1 MDFSFHC
8 VGIVGM
14 GLIGGSMAKTIRNR
28 MDAEIL
34 GYNRTIAIEEKAV
47 AEGVI
52 NDSLRGKEGCPDLF
66 IVSLYPDATVE
77 YVKSNLNRFKKGC
90 VIVDCCGT
98 KTKVCKELSALCD
111 ANGIFFVGG
120 HPMAGIEKSGYDYSF
135 DGLFNQAAMI
145 LCRDEYT
152 NEDAYQALKQYFI
165 RLGFGR
171 IRESDYKEHDQVIA
185 FTSQMAHVVSNAYIK
200 SPTCNDR
207 YGFSAGSFKDLTRVA
222 YLNETMW
229 TELFMENREALLHEI
244 KFFLKSMEAYETAL
258 ENNDY
263 EGLKQLLRDGRI
275 CKEKDNENERNGK

>member
-8 VGIVGM
+8 IGIVGM

-34 GYNRTIAIEEKAV
+34 GYNRTAAIEEKAV

-52 NDSLRGKEGCPDLF
+52 NGTLRGKEDRPDLF
-66 IVSLYPDATVE
+66 IISLYPDATVE
-77 YVKSNLNRFKKGC
+77 YVKSNLNRFKKGS

-98 KTKVCKELSALCD
+98 KTKVCKELSVLCN

-152 NEDAYQALKQYFI
+152 NEDAYQALKEFFM

-171 IRESDYKEHDQVIA
+171 IRESDYTEHDQVIA

-244 KFFLKSMEAYETAL
+244 KFFLNSMKAYETAL
-258 ENNDY
+258 ENEDY
-263 EGLKQLLRDGRI
+263 EGLKQLLKEGRI

>member
-8 VGIVGM
+8 IGIVGM

-34 GYNRTIAIEEKAV
+34 GYNRTAAIEEKAV

-52 NDSLRGKEGCPDLF
+52 NGTLRGKEDRPDLF
-66 IVSLYPDATVE
+66 IISLYPDATVE
-77 YVKSNLNRFKKGC
+77 YVKSNLNRFKKGS

-98 KTKVCKELSALCD
+98 KTKVCKELSVLCN

-135 DGLFNQAAMI
+135 DGLFDQAAMI

-152 NEDAYQALKQYFI
+152 NEDAYQALKEYFM

-171 IRESDYKEHDQVIA
+171 IRESDYTEHDQVIA

-244 KFFLKSMEAYETAL
+244 KFFLNSMKAYETAL
-258 ENNDY
+258 ENEDY
-263 EGLKQLLRDGRI
+263 EGLKQLLKEGRI